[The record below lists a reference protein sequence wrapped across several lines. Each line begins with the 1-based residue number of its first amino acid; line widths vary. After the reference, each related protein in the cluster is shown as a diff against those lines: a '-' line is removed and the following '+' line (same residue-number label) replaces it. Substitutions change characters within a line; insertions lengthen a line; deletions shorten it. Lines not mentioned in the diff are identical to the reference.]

1 MSQLAQTQSEG
12 DIWAG
17 LATSGTIPERLIKRG
32 IDNMGIM
39 AYITKGPA
47 KFLRIMTERFPKAKN
62 VSTREHKVHELNE
75 LDRIIDVTVAS
86 NGNDYHAT
94 FGVSNKHAA
103 QLQANDVLFVKG
115 LYCFIQG
122 TTTYAGQVSADN
134 STILGQRLDYRTG
147 IQPTGVV
154 YSTTYGIQ
162 GTDAFIDYEQML
174 VVNVGDPDSAGV
186 GSTTVQVYRA
196 FTGPGANDLGGG
208 LVSRALV
215 QTALTG
221 ATESTGVITTALK
234 LLRGLP
240 TFPEGTGAPKGFH
253 ANPVIDNNFTQEFKY
268 AVEQTNEST
277 IETTW
282 LGKTQLEINKLLRMK
297 QAALDLERAF
307 LFSRKTKTM
316 DRFGRVQYTMGGVV
330 EFIPKDA
337 DHIQTYQGANLTY
350 QGLLDMGEK
359 IFNLGGG
366 MTRDMYVGLTLYT
379 ELKKAFYSSGYLRYN
394 KEESARFD
402 VPIETIEACGGSLNI
417 IPLWTMQECGF
428 ATKAIVLD
436 MSVPSFQPV
445 THADWD
451 MKVEKDIAN
460 KGEQIY
466 KEQWIGMKGLER
478 RYAQYQSI
486 VDFSAAI

>member
-1 MSQLAQTQSEG
+1 MSQVAQVQGEG
-12 DIWAG
+12 DLWSGIA
-17 LATSGTIPERLIKRG
+17 ASGTIPERLLKRG

-62 VSTREHKVHELNE
+62 VGTREHKVHELNE
-75 LDRIIDVTVAS
+75 LDRVLDVTVAS
-86 NGNDYHAT
+86 NGNDFHKT
-94 FGVSNKHAA
+94 FGVSNKHAV

-115 LYCFIQG
+115 LYCYIEG
-122 TTTYAGQVSADN
+122 LTTYAGQVSADN
-134 STILGQRLDYRTG
+134 ATILGQRLDYRTG
-147 IQPTGVV
+147 IQPTAVH
-154 YSTTYGIQ
+154 YSTTWGIA
-162 GTDAFIDYEQML
+162 GGNVFVDYEQLL
-174 VVNVGDPDSAGV
+174 VVSVGDPDSAGS
-186 GSTTVQVYRA
+186 GSTLIEVYRC

-208 LVSRALV
+208 LVSRTLV
-215 QTALTG
+215 QTALTS
-221 ATESTGVITTALK
+221 ADAATGVITTELK

-268 AVEQTNEST
+268 AVEKTNESD
-277 IETTW
+277 IEQTW
-282 LGKTQLEINKLLRMK
+282 LGKTPLEINKLLRMK

-337 DHIQTYQGANLTY
+337 QHLMSYTGTNLTY
-350 QGLLDMGEK
+350 QGLLDMGEGV
-359 IFNLGGG
+359 FNLGGG
-366 MTRDMYVGLTLYT
+366 MVRDMYVGLTLYT
-379 ELKKAFYSSGYLRYN
+379 ELKKAFYSSGYMRYN

-402 VPIETIEACGGSLNI
+402 VPIETIEACGGSLNV
-417 IPLWTMQECGF
+417 IPLWTMQECGYG
-428 ATKAIVLD
+428 TKAIILD
-436 MSVPSFQPV
+436 MTVPSFQPV
-445 THADWD
+445 THAEWD

-478 RYAQYQSI
+478 RYAQYQCM
-486 VDFSAAI
+486 VDFSSAI